1 MREHTLHF
9 ASQHLNERPPLTF
22 PFEQQ
27 LINSDLSLDGKP
39 TLNLASF
46 VHTWMPDEATKLMT
60 ETMMINMCDQ
70 DEYPATMAIHARCVS
85 MLADLWK
92 APTEKDENGKRK
104 PAMGVATTGSSE
116 AIMLACLSAKKRWQH
131 KMQAAGKSFK
141 EPGPNMVFGSNAQVA
156 IEKFARYF
164 DVEMRLVPVSHESRY
179 CLDINKAM
187 DYVDENTIC
196 VVVIL
201 GSTYTGHY
209 EDVEGMSKLLDAYEA
224 KTGIDIPIHV
234 DGASGAMVAPFATPE
249 LKWSFDIPRVKSIN
263 TSATSSAWSTR
274 VSAGCC
280 SGTTS
285 RFPRSSSL
293 SSTTWARSSI
303 RSVSTSPVPAHP
315 VIGQL
320 FNFINLGF
328 DGYRRVMQSD
338 LQNARLL
345 SRALENSGLY
355 EVLSEIHK
363 PLPNAPSAASGAADL
378 IKEAGAA
385 LTGKSKSH
393 HHHEINEHSAEFY
406 RPGLPV
412 VSFRWSQSFRDRN
425 PQLEQRWMQTLL
437 RAKGWIVPNYNLS
450 PDLEHIDILRV
461 VVRENLSESMIE
473 QLVYDIVTITE
484 SLEKE
489 GKEGGFRHLAEVTSK
504 HAEAT
509 QGAKDGHD
517 STGHHNAAH
526 DKHRGGLPKGSGV
539 QATGM
544 PSSAERCGHV
554 FSGNEV
560 SFHKSG
566 VRLSASVLTTEFLSE
581 SEVDCNSSPILPA
594 SPSGTD
600 DRTHPPQPHPHAPH
614 TRCKDT
620 PPLHLL
626 PPHLWRRRS
635 RRHHRL
641 AHQQPPSFLQLYK

>member
-1 MREHTLHF
+1 MSLSKHVDPEELIEQAADHPILSLLEHPAGKRAHAYHSGAHAGRYVTEPIPKYKIPQKGTN
-9 ASQHLNERPPLTF
+9 ADATY
-22 PFEQQ
+22 Q
-27 LINSDLSLDGKP
+27 LLNSDLSLDGKP

-46 VHTWMPDEATKLMT
+46 VHTWMPEQATKLMT

-116 AIMLACLSAKKRWQH
+116 AIMLACLAAKKRWQH
-131 KMQAAGKSFK
+131 RMKAQGKSFK

-164 DVEMRLVPVSHESRY
+164 DVEERLVPVSHESRY
-179 CLDINKAM
+179 CLDINKAIDM
-187 DYVDENTIC
+187 VDENTIC

-209 EDVEGMSKLLDAYEA
+209 EDVEGMSKLLDEYEK
-224 KTGIDIPIHV
+224 KTGISIPIHV
-234 DGASGAMVAPFATPE
+234 DGASGAMVAPFATPD
-249 LKWSFDIPRVKSIN
+249 LKWGFEIPRVASIN
-263 TSATSSAWSTR
+263 TSGHKFGMVYPGLGWVLFRDNEQVPKELVFELHYLGSVEYSF
-274 VSAGCC
+274 GLNF
-280 SGTTS
+280 S
-285 RFPRSSSL
+285 R
-293 SSTTWARSSI
+293 
-303 RSVSTSPVPAHP
+303 PAHP

-363 PLPNAPSAASGAADL
+363 PIEASTAATSAAVGATEL
-378 IKEAGAA
+378 IKEAGAKLA
-385 LTGKSKSH
+385 GSSDKHHSH
-393 HHHEINEHSAEFY
+393 RRETLNEHSAEMY

-412 VSFRWSQSFRDRN
+412 VSFRWSESFRSRN

-450 PDLEHIDILRV
+450 PDLEDIDILRV

-473 QLVYDIVTITE
+473 QLVYDIITITE

-489 GKEGGFRHLAEVTSK
+489 GKDGGYRHLAEVTSK
-504 HAEAT
+504 HHEET
-509 QGAKDGHD
+509 TGGKDGKN

-539 QATGM
+539 EAVGYAKQ
-544 PSSAERCGHV
+544 C
-554 FSGNEV
+554 
-560 SFHKSG
+560 
-566 VRLSASVLTTEFLSE
+566 
-581 SEVDCNSSPILPA
+581 
-594 SPSGTD
+594 
-600 DRTHPPQPHPHAPH
+600 
-614 TRCKDT
+614 
-620 PPLHLL
+620 
-626 PPHLWRRRS
+626 
-635 RRHHRL
+635 
-641 AHQQPPSFLQLYK
+641 

>member
-1 MREHTLHF
+1 MSLSKHVDPDELIEQAVDHPILGLL
-9 ASQHLNERPPLTF
+9 QHPGGKKSHAYHSHAHAGRYVTEPIPKYQIPKKGTDA
-22 PFEQQ
+22 QATYQ

-131 KMQAAGKSFK
+131 KMKAAGKSFK

-209 EDVEGMSKLLDAYEA
+209 EDVEGMSKLLDAYEE

-234 DGASGAMVAPFATPE
+234 DGASGAMVAPFATPG

-263 TSATSSAWSTR
+263 TSGHKFGMVYPGLGWVLFRDNEQVPKELVFELHYLGSVEYSF
-274 VSAGCC
+274 GLNF
-280 SGTTS
+280 S
-285 RFPRSSSL
+285 R
-293 SSTTWARSSI
+293 
-303 RSVSTSPVPAHP
+303 PAHP
-315 VIGQL
+315 IIGQL

-345 SRALENSGLY
+345 SRALENSGYY

-363 PLPNAPSAASGAADL
+363 PLPNAGAAAGGVAET

-385 LTGKSKSH
+385 LVGGKEHKR

-412 VSFRWSQSFRDRN
+412 VSFRWSQSFRERN
-425 PQLEQRWMQTLL
+425 PNLEQRWMQTLL

-450 PDLEHIDILRV
+450 PDLEDIDILRV

-473 QLVYDIVTITE
+473 QLLVDIITITE

-489 GKEGGFRHLAEVTSK
+489 GTEGGYRHLAEATSK
-504 HAEAT
+504 HEEKQKE
-509 QGAKDGHD
+509 QGA
-517 STGHHNAAH
+517 STGHHNVAT
-526 DKHRGGLPKGSGV
+526 DKHRGGLPKGSGTK
-539 QATGM
+539 ATGY
-544 PSSAERCGHV
+544 AKQC
-554 FSGNEV
+554 
-560 SFHKSG
+560 
-566 VRLSASVLTTEFLSE
+566 
-581 SEVDCNSSPILPA
+581 
-594 SPSGTD
+594 
-600 DRTHPPQPHPHAPH
+600 
-614 TRCKDT
+614 
-620 PPLHLL
+620 
-626 PPHLWRRRS
+626 
-635 RRHHRL
+635 
-641 AHQQPPSFLQLYK
+641 

>member
-1 MREHTLHF
+1 MSLSKHIDPEELVQQAADHPILSLLEHPSGRKAHAYHSGAHAGRYVTEPIPKYKIPEKGTN
-9 ASQHLNERPPLTF
+9 AQATY
-22 PFEQQ
+22 Q
-27 LINSDLSLDGKP
+27 LLNSDLSLDGKP

-46 VHTWMPDEATKLMT
+46 VHTWMPEEATKLMT

-92 APTEKDENGKRK
+92 APSEIDATTGKRK

-116 AIMLACLSAKKRWQH
+116 AIMLACLAAKKRWQH
-131 KMQAAGKSFK
+131 RMKQQGKSFN

-164 DVEMRLVPVSHESRY
+164 DVEERLVPVSRESRY
-179 CLDINKAM
+179 CLDINKAIEM
-187 DYVDENTIC
+187 VDENTIC

-209 EDVEGMSKLLDAYEA
+209 EDVEGMAKLLDAYQE

-263 TSATSSAWSTR
+263 TSGHKFGMVYPGLGWVLFRSNDLVPKELVFELHYLGSVEYSF
-274 VSAGCC
+274 GLNF
-280 SGTTS
+280 S
-285 RFPRSSSL
+285 R
-293 SSTTWARSSI
+293 
-303 RSVSTSPVPAHP
+303 PAHP

-328 DGYRRVMQSD
+328 DGYRSVMQAD

-345 SRALENSGLY
+345 SRALEKSGYY

-363 PLPNAPSAASGAADL
+363 PATSSPVSAAGV
-378 IKEAGAA
+378 IKQAGAK
-385 LTGKSKSH
+385 LTSH
-393 HHHEINEHSAEFY
+393 NREINEHSAESY
-406 RPGLPV
+406 RPGLPA
-412 VSFRWSQSFRDRN
+412 VSFRWSESFRTRN
-425 PQLEQRWMQTLL
+425 PHLEQRWMQTLL

-473 QLVYDIVTITE
+473 QLVYDIITITE

-504 HAEAT
+504 HAEGT
-509 QGAKDGHD
+509 
-517 STGHHNAAH
+517 TGHKDAESSSGEKSGAH

-539 QATGM
+539 KAKGYSKQ
-544 PSSAERCGHV
+544 C
-554 FSGNEV
+554 
-560 SFHKSG
+560 
-566 VRLSASVLTTEFLSE
+566 
-581 SEVDCNSSPILPA
+581 
-594 SPSGTD
+594 
-600 DRTHPPQPHPHAPH
+600 
-614 TRCKDT
+614 
-620 PPLHLL
+620 
-626 PPHLWRRRS
+626 
-635 RRHHRL
+635 
-641 AHQQPPSFLQLYK
+641 